1 MNNNNEY
8 LSINEAQKVIEA
20 ELKLMSTLQS
30 YWCLVTGREGVD
42 HETITIMRSYVDR
55 FGMENVLLWIKRAHQ
70 RCKDGADDKDM
81 GRYISGIVRR
91 QVDIINELD
100 DVEGGSHE

>member
-70 RCKDGADDKDM
+70 RCKDGADDKDIADLTM
-81 GRYISGIVRR
+81 YNTQLVLIEKF
-91 QVDIINELD
+91 IIAR
-100 DVEGGSHE
+100 S